1 MSENLDQLEIAA
13 NCLLHYIRCA
23 RGEDEDITGVGLWNI
38 AISNLEYGADVKVIP
53 KDLYNRF
60 LDKIEKKLGTNYD

>member
-23 RGEDEDITGVGLWNI
+23 RGEDEDITGVGLWNV
-38 AISNLEYGADVKVIP
+38 AVANLERGADVKVIP
-53 KDLYNRF
+53 KDLYNRLLGH
-60 LDKIEKKLGTNYD
+60 LDKIEKCLS